1 MPPMMPPTMPGMM
14 GGPPPGMPGMPPQG
28 MGGMPPQG
36 MPNPD
41 MSALESLSGM
51 PNNAKEKEALATASA
66 NIQIALAGI
75 YTRSAKASKHLSTA
89 YGEIQKAREELEQ
102 LIEAPLQ
109 PPPDLLGGLNPS
121 PMGQPQG
128 MF

>member
-14 GGPPPGMPGMPPQG
+14 GGPPPGMPGMPPPQ
-28 MGGMPPQG
+28 MGGG

-75 YTRSAKASKHLSTA
+75 YTRSAKASKYLSIA
-89 YGEIQKAREELEQ
+89 YSEIQKAREELEQ
-102 LIEAPLQ
+102 LVDAPLA
-109 PPPDLLGGLNPS
+109 PPPDLLGGMTPS
-121 PMGQPQG
+121 PMGQPSG

>member
-14 GGPPPGMPGMPPQG
+14 GGAPPGMPGMPPPP
-28 MGGMPPQG
+28 MGGGG

-41 MSALESLSGM
+41 MSALQSLSGM
-51 PNNAKEKEALATASA
+51 PNNAREKEALATASA

-89 YGEIQKAREELEQ
+89 YSEIQKAREELEQ
-102 LIEAPLQ
+102 LMDAPIA
-109 PPPDLLGGLNPS
+109 PPPDLLGGMTPS
-121 PMGQPQG
+121 PMGQPSG

>member
-14 GGPPPGMPGMPPQG
+14 GGPPPGMPGMPPPG
-28 MGGMPPQG
+28 MGAGAMGG

-89 YGEIQKAREELEQ
+89 YG
-102 LIEAPLQ
+102 
-109 PPPDLLGGLNPS
+109 
-121 PMGQPQG
+121 
-128 MF
+128 

>member
-1 MPPMMPPTMPGMM
+1 MPPMMPPAMPGMM
-14 GGPPPGMPGMPPQG
+14 GGPPPGMPGMPPPA
-28 MGGMPPQG
+28 MGGGG

-41 MSALESLSGM
+41 MSALQSLSGM
-51 PNNAKEKEALATASA
+51 PNNAREKEALATASA

-89 YGEIQKAREELEQ
+89 YSEIQKAREELEQ
-102 LIEAPLQ
+102 LMDAPIA
-109 PPPDLLGGLNPS
+109 PPPDLLGGMTPS
-121 PMGQPQG
+121 PMGQPSG

>member
-14 GGPPPGMPGMPPQG
+14 GGPPPGMPGMPPPQ
-28 MGGMPPQG
+28 MGGG

-89 YGEIQKAREELEQ
+89 YSEIQKAREELEQ
-102 LIEAPLQ
+102 LIEAPIA
-109 PPPDLLGGLNPS
+109 PPPDLLGGMTPS
-121 PMGQPQG
+121 PMGQPSG

>member
-14 GGPPPGMPGMPPQG
+14 GGPPPGMPGMPPPQ
-28 MGGMPPQG
+28 MGGG

-102 LIEAPLQ
+102 LIEAPIA
-109 PPPDLLGGLNPS
+109 PPPDLLGGMTPS
-121 PMGQPQG
+121 PMGQPSG

>member
-14 GGPPPGMPGMPPQG
+14 GGPPPGMPGMPPPQ
-28 MGGMPPQG
+28 MGGG

-51 PNNAKEKEALATASA
+51 PNNAREKEALATASA

-102 LIEAPLQ
+102 LVDAPIS
-109 PPPDLLGGLNPS
+109 PPPDMLGGLTPS
-121 PMGQPQG
+121 PMGQPAG